1 VAADLVERG
10 ALEQLREERYAGW
23 SGPLGRAILTGG
35 EPLEVIA
42 GRVAAGEIDPRPV
55 SGEQERLENL
65 VNQAIWSTDAARV
78 EAGTR
83 T

>member
-1 VAADLVERG
+1 
-10 ALEQLREERYAGW
+10 
-23 SGPLGRAILTGG
+23 
-35 EPLEVIA
+35 
-42 GRVAAGEIDPRPV
+42 V